1 MTEQRQNRRRNVRGF
16 CVSVWTLNGEPL
28 PERVDR
34 EIEKAVQEIVNKSHR
49 RLAMS
54 IKRG

>member
-16 CVSVWTLNGEPL
+16 SVSVWTLNGEPL